1 MARARK
7 LTVEVLG
14 DVKGLRSSFKQAA
27 AETQTFGQ
35 SIEGFAKKALL
46 PATAALT
53 ALSAGAVKA
62 VRSAADFDET
72 INKVG
77 VVFGDATDQILKFS
91 EGSAKALGQ
100 SQQQALNAASSFAL
114 FGKSAG
120 LTGNELVGFSTEL
133 VKLATD
139 LASIQNTTVDEAI
152 QAIGSGL
159 RGEAEPLRRFNILL
173 DDFTLRQEA
182 VRLGLIATTKQA
194 LTPQQKVLASHAVIM
209 RQGSYAMGD
218 FERTSGGL
226 ANQQKILSA
235 ELSDVTR
242 QIGERLLPF
251 ALRLVEMF
259 RGMVK
264 FVADNSAVFFTLGVV
279 IAGVATAVIAI
290 NAAYKVYSAVA
301 LATKAINTVLGTSFT
316 ALQTSMGIVAGA
328 LAAAGFLYTIVKGKK
343 DDYKGATD
351 QLTAALKLEAGAQR
365 QAVAELI
372 NTNKNFRDL
381 VKAAQQAGITTEE
394 LTYAIENGGS
404 AYDEVTR
411 KIEDLYYVMQ
421 DIRGGEMTRLIN
433 ILKGMRKE
441 VLRTAEGFQLAGNQ
455 IRSSAANFR
464 RFEEASWA
472 AMQGATA
479 ATTQGVSRIGGGI
492 SKLRQNIDNFRNS
505 FSTIRDAARDNLAR
519 ARQEF
524 DNFAKSVADSLRSGF
539 NFRQAFEDAQAR
551 NGSFLGALEEQARK
565 VRDFSVLVNRL
576 VAAGASE
583 AVVQQVLGAGTEAG
597 SAIANEIL
605 NTAGGVQTANR
616 LAAEVSSL
624 ADTVGQNA
632 ASSFRQAGVDTATAL
647 VAGIESILRN
657 YQIRLRSRGLTQRQL
672 ERLRRNF
679 AADVNFQFVNSG
691 TAVPALA
698 EGGVVARPT
707 LALIGEAGP
716 EAVVPLD
723 RAGEF
728 GMGGGGDT
736 YVTINVQGGDPQ
748 AVVNAL
754 VRWSRANGSLPS
766 AIRVS

>member
-1 MARARK
+1 MAKTRK

-27 AETQTFGQ
+27 AETQTLGQ

-91 EGSAKALGQ
+91 EGSAQALGQ

-182 VRLGLIATTKQA
+182 VRMGLISTTKQA
-194 LTPQQKVLASHAVIM
+194 LTPQQKVLASHAVIV
-209 RQGSYAMGD
+209 RQGSYAMDD
-218 FERTSGGL
+218 FINTSDGL

-264 FVADNSAVFFTLGVV
+264 FVADNSGVFFTLGVV

-301 LATKAINTVLGTSFT
+301 LATKAINGLLKTSFT
-316 ALQTSMGIVAGA
+316 QLQVSMGIVAGA

-343 DDYKGATD
+343 DDYKGSTD
-351 QLTAALKLEAGAQR
+351 QLTAALKLEADAQR
-365 QAVAELI
+365 EAIGELI
-372 NTNKNFRDL
+372 NTDKKFREL
-381 VKAAQQAGITTEE
+381 VKAAKAAGFSVDDVTD
-394 LTYAIENGGS
+394 AIENGGP
-404 AYDEVTR
+404 AYDLLTNKLMAMVEQQGTVWSNGLRVVDT
-411 KIEDLYYVMQ
+411 
-421 DIRGGEMTRLIN
+421 
-433 ILKGMRKE
+433 LKGMRKE
-441 VLRTAEGFQLAGNQ
+441 VLRTGQAYELAGSQ

-479 ATTQGVSRIGGGI
+479 ATTEGVSRIGGGI
-492 SKLRQNIDNFRNS
+492 SKLRQNIDNFRDS
-505 FSTIRDAARDNLAR
+505 FSTIRDAARDNLAKAR
-519 ARQEF
+519 AEF
-524 DNFAKSVADSLRSGF
+524 ESFAKSVADSLRSGF
-539 NFRQAFEDAQAR
+539 NFRQAFDDAQAR
-551 NGSFLGALEEQARK
+551 GGSFLGALQEQARK

-605 NTAGGVQTANR
+605 STAGGVGTANR

-632 ASSFRQAGVDTATAL
+632 AGSFRQAGVDTATAL
-647 VAGIESILRN
+647 VAGIESVLKKYTIKLK
-657 YQIRLRSRGLTQRQL
+657 SKGLTQKQL
-672 ERLRRNF
+672 DRLKRNF
-679 AADVNFQFVNSG
+679 GTEVNFQFS
-691 TAVPALA
+691 TAQAEIPALA
-698 EGGVVARPT
+698 DGGVVASPT

-716 EAVVPLD
+716 EAVIPLD
-723 RAGEF
+723 RMGS
-728 GMGGGGDT
+728 MGGGGDT
-736 YVTINVQGGDPQ
+736 YVTINVSGGDPQ

-754 VRWSRANGSLPS
+754 VRWSRANGALPS
-766 AIRVS
+766 TIRVS

>member
-35 SIEGFAKKALL
+35 SVEGFAKKALL

-77 VVFGDATDQILKFS
+77 VVFGDATDQILKFA
-91 EGSAKALGQ
+91 EGSAQALGQ
-100 SQQQALNAASSFAL
+100 SSQQALDAASSFAL

-139 LASIQNTTVDEAI
+139 LASINNADPSDVI
-152 QAIGSGL
+152 QAIGAGL

-173 DDFTLRQEA
+173 DDFSLRQEA
-182 VRLGLIATTKQA
+182 MRLGLIATTKQA
-194 LTPQQKVLASHAVIM
+194 LTPQQKVLAAHAVIM
-209 RQGSYAMGD
+209 RQGSYAQDD
-218 FERTSGGL
+218 FINTSGGL
-226 ANQQKILSA
+226 ANQQKILAA

-242 QIGERLLPF
+242 EIGQRLLPF
-251 ALRLVEMF
+251 ALKLVETF
-259 RGMVK
+259 RNMIG
-264 FVADNSAVFFTLGVV
+264 FVARNQGAFFTLGVAVAALSAGV
-279 IAGVATAVIAI
+279 IAL
-290 NAAYKVYSAVA
+290 NAAFKVYHAVGKVVDF
-301 LATKAINTVLGTSFT
+301 LNDRLDKSFSKLKFT
-316 ALQTSMGIVAGA
+316 MGAVGLV
-328 LAAAGFLYTIVKGKK
+328 LAAAAITYSIVGRSKTDYTQKTQGLV
-343 DDYKGATD
+343 D
-351 QLTAALKLEAGAQR
+351 ALRLEG
-365 QAVAELI
+365 
-372 NTNKNFRDL
+372 D
-381 VKAAQQAGITTEE
+381 AQQDALAQQIAADGQLRTLFETTRR
-394 LTYAIENGGS
+394 LGFTTNQVRDAILNGGK
-404 AYDEVTR
+404 AYDELGRAIGRAQRSGEINFKTAAQSISVLEGARRNVT
-411 KIEDLYYVMQ
+411 
-421 DIRGGEMTRLIN
+421 N
-433 ILKGMRKE
+433 
-441 VLRTAEGFQLAGNQ
+441 LAGAYRLLNGEVSVGTRILGVFSRAAVGIRNLLNLAPATAS
-455 IRSSAANFR
+455 IRSF
-464 RFEEASWA
+464 
-472 AMQGATA
+472 GAGVSKVR
-479 ATTQGVSRIGGGI
+479 QGVDE
-492 SKLRQNIDNFRNS
+492 LRQS
-505 FSTIRDAARDNLAR
+505 FSRVRDAARDNLAR
-519 ARQEF
+519 ARAEF

-551 NGSFLGALEEQARK
+551 GGSFLGALQEQARK

-736 YVTINVQGGDPQ
+736 YVTINVNGGDPQ

>member
-27 AETQTFGQ
+27 AETQTLGQ
-35 SIEGFAKKALL
+35 SVQGFAQKALL

-77 VVFGDATDQILKFS
+77 VVFGDATDQILKFA
-91 EGSAKALGQ
+91 EGSAQALGQ
-100 SQQQALNAASSFAL
+100 SSQQALDAASSFAL

-133 VKLATD
+133 VQLATD
-139 LASIQNTTVDEAI
+139 LASINNADPSEVIA
-152 QAIGSGL
+152 AIGSGL

-173 DDFTLRQEA
+173 DDFSLRQEA

-194 LTPQQKVLASHAVIM
+194 LTPQQKVLAAHAVIM
-209 RQGSYAMGD
+209 RQGTYAAGD

-226 ANQQKILSA
+226 ANQQRILSA
-235 ELSDVTR
+235 ELADVTR
-242 QIGERLLPF
+242 EIGQRLLPF
-251 ALRLVEMF
+251 ALQLVETF
-259 RGMVK
+259 RNMIG
-264 FVADNSAVFFTLGVV
+264 FVARNQGVFFTLGVAVAGLSVGV
-279 IAGVATAVIAI
+279 IALNAAFKVYRAVGIATEAI
-290 NAAYKVYSAVA
+290 NK
-301 LATKAINTVLGTSFT
+301 VLGSSFT
-316 ALQTSMGIVAGA
+316 RLQGTMGAVGLV
-328 LAAAGFLYTIVKGKK
+328 LAAATTIYAIVGRSKTDYTQKTQGLV
-343 DDYKGATD
+343 D
-351 QLTAALKLEAGAQR
+351 ALRLEGDAQ
-365 QAVAELI
+365 QEAVAQAIAADGQLRTLFETTRRLGFT
-372 NTNKNFRDL
+372 TNQVRD
-381 VKAAQQAGITTEE
+381 
-394 LTYAIENGGS
+394 AILNGGK
-404 AYDEVTR
+404 AYDELGRAIGRAQRSGEINFKTAAQSISVLEGARRNVT
-411 KIEDLYYVMQ
+411 
-421 DIRGGEMTRLIN
+421 N
-433 ILKGMRKE
+433 
-441 VLRTAEGFQLAGNQ
+441 LAGAYRLLNGEVSVGTRILGVFSRAAVGIRNLLNLAPATASMKSFGAGVSKVRQ
-455 IRSSAANFR
+455 GVDDLRSS
-464 RFEEASWA
+464 
-472 AMQGATA
+472 MG
-479 ATTQGVSRIGGGI
+479 RIA
-492 SKLRQNIDNFRNS
+492 
-505 FSTIRDAARDNLAR
+505 DAARDQLSKAR
-519 ARQEF
+519 AEF
-524 DNFAKSVADSLRSGF
+524 DSFAKGVADSLRSGF
-539 NFRQAFEDAQAR
+539 NFRQAFEEAQG
-551 NGSFLGALEEQARK
+551 GSFLGALEEQARK

-605 NTAGGVQTANR
+605 SSAGGVQTANR

-624 ADTVGQNA
+624 ADTVGRNA

-672 ERLRRNF
+672 DRLRRNF
-679 AADVNFQFVNSG
+679 AADVNFQFVNAG
-691 TAVPALA
+691 AEVPALA
-698 EGGVVARPT
+698 QGGVVPRPT

-728 GMGGGGDT
+728 GMGAGGDT

-748 AVVNAL
+748 AVVDAL
-754 VRWSRANGSLPS
+754 RRYMRQNGSVP
-766 AIRVS
+766 IRVSAVA